1 MFMKRYVLVSLLV
14 IIITLVGCQ
23 SDTETIPKSKMFS
36 INVDAPKDLQADEL
50 FIVKGTLVNNSD
62 SSWEVEHG
70 ADMFTYLV
78 YHNGEPVLQDVKL
91 RVVNAIGFM
100 MSLKPDETYSYDGEG
115 HVNPKNNEFT
125 LQAGNYE
132 VVSKAKFRIKHV
144 DKYYEFEIES
154 QPLKIKVL

>member
-23 SDTETIPKSKMFS
+23 SNIETIPNAKMFS

-62 SSWEVEHG
+62 STWEVEHG
-70 ADMFTYLV
+70 ADMFTYVV

-91 RVVNAIGFM
+91 RVVNDIGLM
-100 MSLKPDETYSYDGEG
+100 MSLKPDATYKYDGEG
-115 HVNPKNNEFT
+115 HVNPKNNEFI
-125 LQAGNYE
+125 LQAGNYD

-154 QPLKIKVL
+154 QPLKIKVS